1 MKAARFRIKS
11 PPVVAE
17 TLDGEATI
25 VDLESG
31 TYYALNESG
40 TFIWDELK
48 AGSPAGAVAE
58 GLATHYG
65 IDADTSRQAVEGL
78 TSQLLE
84 RKLIAPLAEGDARGA
99 DAASGN
105 GSAQSPAARN
115 GGYSDPVLS
124 TFTDMQE
131 LLLLDP
137 VHEVDEAGWPNVPDQ
152 PPSQH

>member
-1 MKAARFRIKS
+1 MAASRFRIKS

-40 TFIWDELK
+40 TYIWDGLG
-48 AGSPAGAVAE
+48 AGRPLDAVAE
-58 GLATHYG
+58 GLAAHYE
-65 IDADTSRQAVEGL
+65 IEPDASRRAVDEL
-78 TSQLLE
+78 ATKLLE
-84 RKLIAPLAEGDARGA
+84 RELIAPLGDG
-99 DAASGN
+99 
-105 GSAQSPAARN
+105 PAAPAAANGGQPNRN
-115 GGYSDPVLS
+115 GGYSEPELS

-137 VHEVDEAGWPNVPDQ
+137 VHEVDEAGWPNQPEQ

>member
-1 MKAARFRIKS
+1 LVGHSRYRIKS

-40 TFIWDELK
+40 TFIWDELG
-48 AGSPAGAVAE
+48 AGRPVDSVAE
-58 GLATHYG
+58 GLSAHYE
-65 IDADTSRQAVEGL
+65 IDAEASRRAVDDL
-78 TSQLLE
+78 AAKLLE
-84 RKLIAPLAEGDARGA
+84 RELIAPLEGEGDAGSS
-99 DAASGN
+99 ASN
-105 GSAQSPAARN
+105 GSSHRRRN
-115 GGYSDPVLS
+115 GGYVEPELS

-137 VHEVDEAGWPNVPDQ
+137 VHEVDEAGWPHLPDQ